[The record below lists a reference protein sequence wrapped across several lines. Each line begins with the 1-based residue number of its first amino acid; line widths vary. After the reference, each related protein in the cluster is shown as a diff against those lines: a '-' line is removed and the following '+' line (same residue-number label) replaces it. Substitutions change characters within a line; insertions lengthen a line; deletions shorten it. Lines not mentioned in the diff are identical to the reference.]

1 MPDLT
6 TPTNPADMTAEISA
20 AFDTAMASEPAP
32 TPAPAATAP
41 EGEAS
46 ASTPPADPAT
56 PAPEAPAPAAAPV
69 SLTDDSLVEIVVNG
83 QPQQVRWADAR
94 KQVMLHADY
103 TRKTQ
108 EVARIREDA
117 QRVHTEAEH
126 AKAMAAQLQQQV
138 AAVFS
143 SREKLAA
150 AYIAASGGEQPP
162 QGGAPQ
168 GAPTGPAFPDPV
180 ALEQQLMAKITP
192 QVIQQLQA
200 AHVWQT
206 NHNAVTSLTTELIAA
221 DPILSKIPGF
231 DNTVY
236 EEVTKM
242 GPTSPAQAQ
251 EYIRT
256 YIEGVAQGLAAQRTE
271 AAKAA
276 AVAKAAAATGTER
289 GGSPVTPAKREYDS
303 LNDAQMRDDMLAF
316 LST

>member
-1 MPDLT
+1 
-6 TPTNPADMTAEISA
+6 MTAEISA
-20 AFDTAMASEPAP
+20 AFDTAMASEPAS
-32 TPAPAATAP
+32 TPAPAVTAP
-41 EGEAS
+41 EGEATA

-56 PAPEAPAPAAAPV
+56 PAPEAPPAAPV
-69 SLTDDSLVEIVVNG
+69 SLTDDSLVEVLVNG
-83 QPQQVRWADAR
+83 QPQQLRWADAR

-108 EVARIREDA
+108 DLARQRAEVQQTQAD
-117 QRVHTEAEH
+117 AEH
-126 AKAMAAQLQQQV
+126 AKEFAARLQQQV
-138 AAVFS
+138 ADVFS

-162 QGGAPQ
+162 VAGVPQ
-168 GAPTGPAFPDPV
+168 APTAFPDPA

-200 AHVWQT
+200 AHTWQT
-206 NHNAVTSLTTELIAA
+206 NHSAVTTLTAELIAA

-256 YIEGVAQGLAAQRTE
+256 FIEGVAQGVAAQRTE
-271 AAKAA
+271 AAKAE
-276 AVAKAAAATGTER
+276 AVARARAATGTER
-289 GGSPVTPAKREYDS
+289 GGSPVTPAPREYAN
-303 LNDAQMRDDMLAF
+303 LNDTQMRDDMLAF
-316 LST
+316 LGQ